1 MQATSMQVVSIR
13 AVDWGI
19 YGEQMPAD
27 SDFQIV
33 TGWIHGQIIKETDEF
48 LAIAFQVF
56 DDGGVRHVAT
66 IPKVCILGRIEHQP
80 TNEKD

>member
-1 MQATSMQVVSIR
+1 MQPTIVSVR

-27 SDFQIV
+27 HNFAIV
-33 TGWIHGQIIKETDEF
+33 TGWIHGQIVKETDEF
-48 LAIAFQVF
+48 VAIAFQVF

-66 IPKVCILGRIEHQP
+66 IPKVCILERVER
-80 TNEKD
+80 

>member
-1 MQATSMQVVSIR
+1 MIKDFMQPTIVSVR

-48 LAIAFQVF
+48 IAIAFQVF

-66 IPKVCILGRIEHQP
+66 IPKVCILERIER
-80 TNEKD
+80 